1 MDGWMD
7 EWMNVWMDK
16 LMDGWMVKDRMDRQ
30 MDRYDEQLDV
40 TQHSICVFLKVSEE
54 VTIVTPNIATKEFN
68 IMFSTDF
75 I

>member
-1 MDGWMD
+1 
-7 EWMNVWMDK
+7 
-16 LMDGWMVKDRMDRQ
+16 MDRNGQ

-54 VTIVTPNIATKEFN
+54 VTIVTPNITTKVFN